1 MSAPVT
7 VRASDLLGG
16 RRPTF
21 RLPVARLV
29 ATWSAGVLL
38 AAGATPIA
46 LFAMLRPG
54 DFSRFEL
61 GVALLIW
68 IGLAA
73 GASAVLAW
81 GLSGVLAKPGNTL
94 LALKRI
100 DGEPSPVSRHNVAAA
115 YDHLDSLL
123 LRSAHERNGRISE
136 LVRARDNARGEGE
149 ALAKFFAGMSHEL
162 RTPLNAII
170 GYAMLLAE
178 DAAQSGQTKQVR
190 DLDRILQS
198 GRQLLRLINNILDLT
213 RLDAGEVPIDRAV
226 IEVSTAIQAVIED
239 LSDEAAR
246 SGTTIEA
253 HVDPNA
259 RVMLGDATRLRQCI
273 SIVLG
278 NLLNTHSGKTLRID
292 AVLASGDSARVEF
305 RLTDLNG
312 ILAAAAVT
320 AVEAEQAHIK
330 GAPPVPLAP
339 SALAMTV
346 ARRLSALMGGSLST
360 EPAAKGSVLV
370 ISLPLSTAGAVDPD
384 GPAVAAVP
392 PAPLAGAESGIRTVL
407 VIDDDEPTID
417 LLNRWLI
424 KQGYRVLAATNGS
437 VGLELA
443 RTHSPDVIILDIIMP
458 GRSGYEV
465 LAELKADPK
474 LRMIPV
480 IVASS
485 DDNRRLGLEAGA
497 AEVMV
502 KPLARRRLIEVLDV
516 LGQQVTGDL
525 LVVDDDG
532 NAREIMKRYASRAG
546 LSVRLAANGAEGMA
560 LARELTPSAI
570 ILDLCMPGTNGFA
583 MMDALAEDATLKAV
597 PVMVLSHLNISVAEH
612 TRIRQAGHVFHPK
625 SKSSPS
631 QIVENIKM
639 MVAQ

>member
-54 DFSRFEL
+54 VFSRLEL

-213 RLDAGEVPIDRAV
+213 RLDAGEIPIDRAV

-239 LSDEAAR
+239 LADEAAR
-246 SGTTIEA
+246 SDTTIEA

-360 EPAAKGSVLV
+360 EPAANGSVLV
-370 ISLPLSTAGAVDPD
+370 ISLPLSTAGVVDPD
-384 GPAVAAVP
+384 GPAVATVA
-392 PAPLAGAESGIRTVL
+392 PAPVAGAESGIRTVL

-546 LSVRLAANGAEGMA
+546 LRVRLASNGAEGMA